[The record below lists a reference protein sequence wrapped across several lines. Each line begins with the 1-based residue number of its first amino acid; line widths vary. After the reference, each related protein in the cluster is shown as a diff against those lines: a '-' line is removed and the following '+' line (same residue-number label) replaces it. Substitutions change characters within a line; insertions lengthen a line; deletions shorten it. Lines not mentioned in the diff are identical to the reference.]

1 MSEEFIKALTD
12 AIDEL
17 TGSTAIEFPESA
29 DQGDPATRRQIA
41 DLIARNP
48 ERYKVC
54 CGCEAIVR
62 ETAPVCPQCNAYR
75 FETDASLIREQ
86 ANILADRIPTTWLN

>member
-29 DQGDPATRRQIA
+29 DQSDPATRRQIA
-41 DLIARNP
+41 ELISRHP
-48 ERYKVC
+48 ELYKVC

-62 ETAPVCPQCNAYR
+62 EAAAVCPQCNAYR
-75 FETDASLIREQ
+75 FETEANIIREQ
-86 ANILADRIPTTWLN
+86 AIILADRLPTTWLN

>member
-1 MSEEFIKALTD
+1 MSEEFIQAIHD
-12 AIDEL
+12 AIEEL
-17 TGSTAIEFPESA
+17 TGSTAIEFPASV

-41 DLIARNP
+41 KLICSNP

-62 ETAPVCPQCNAYR
+62 ESAPICPQCDAYR
-75 FETDASLIREQ
+75 FETDADIIREQ
-86 ANILADRIPTTWLN
+86 ANILAERLPATWLD

>member
-1 MSEEFIKALTD
+1 MSEEFIKAIAN
-12 AIDEL
+12 AIEEI
-17 TGSTAIEFPESA
+17 TGGTAIEFPASV

-41 DLIARNP
+41 KLICSNP
-48 ERYKVC
+48 ELYKVC

-62 ETAPVCPQCNAYR
+62 EPSPVCPQCNAYR

-86 ANILADRIPTTWLN
+86 ASILANRLPTTWLN